1 MQLDEF
7 IKKVLEDYKMNYSVA
22 AVRGYVVTKAKELA
36 KQNVAVV
43 DDETVKDWIVN
54 YDPKALEEEKK
65 VKAQNHAT
73 EQMNVAVK
81 NKEIKEKQEPKPEP
95 KKEVKKDDQI
105 SIFDLL

>member
-7 IKKVLEDYKMNYSVA
+7 IKKVLEDYKMKYSVSE
-22 AVRGYVVTKAKELA
+22 VHSYVVKKAKEKA

-65 VKAQNHAT
+65 AKAQSHAN

>member
-1 MQLDEF
+1 MQLNEF
-7 IKKVLEDYKMNYSVA
+7 IKKVLEDYKMNYSVPS
-22 AVRGYVVTKAKELA
+22 VEGYIVSKARALA

-65 VKAQNHAT
+65 AKTQSHVT

>member
-7 IKKVLEDYKMNYSVA
+7 IKKVLEDYKMNYSVPS
-22 AVRGYVVTKAKELA
+22 VEGYIVSKARALA

-65 VKAQNHAT
+65 AKTQSHVI

-81 NKEIKEKQEPKPEP
+81 NKETKEKQEPKPEP

>member
-1 MQLDEF
+1 MQLNEF
-7 IKKVLEDYKMNYSVA
+7 IKKVLEDYKMNYSVPS
-22 AVRGYVVTKAKELA
+22 VEGYIVSKARALA

-65 VKAQNHAT
+65 AKTQSRVT

>member
-1 MQLDEF
+1 MQLNEF
-7 IKKVLEDYKMNYSVA
+7 IKKVLEDYKMNYSVPS
-22 AVRGYVVTKAKELA
+22 VEGYIVSKARALA

-54 YDPKALEEEKK
+54 YDPKALEEEKEA
-65 VKAQNHAT
+65 KAQNHAT

>member
-1 MQLDEF
+1 MQLNEF
-7 IKKVLEDYKMNYSVA
+7 IKKVLEDYKMNYSVPS
-22 AVRGYVVTKAKELA
+22 VEGYIVSKARALA

-65 VKAQNHAT
+65 AKAQSHAN

-81 NKEIKEKQEPKPEP
+81 SKEIKEKQEPKPEP

>member
-7 IKKVLEDYKMNYSVA
+7 IQKVLDDYKMKYTVASVH
-22 AVRGYVVTKAKELA
+22 GYVMTKARALA
-36 KQNVAVV
+36 KQSVAVV

-54 YDPKALEEEKK
+54 YDPKAVEEEKK
-65 VKAQNHAT
+65 AKTQARAT
-73 EQMNVAVK
+73 EQANVAVK

>member
-7 IKKVLEDYKMNYSVA
+7 IKKVLEDYKMKYNVA
-22 AVRGYVVTKAKELA
+22 AVHGYVVTKAKELA

-65 VKAQNHAT
+65 AKAQARTT
-73 EQMNVAVK
+73 EQANVAVK

>member
-7 IKKVLEDYKMNYSVA
+7 IKKVLEDYKMKYSVSE
-22 AVRGYVVTKAKELA
+22 VHSYVVTKAKEMA

-65 VKAQNHAT
+65 AKTQSHAT